1 MIYLLIL
8 AYWIYFIGE
17 GYTEGLTWKA
27 NWTSW
32 KIHPRTYH
40 IWRLVENLG
49 VTGALFLTYYLHP
62 SNWLIV
68 SLLSAVSGLVLYER
82 LFCVARYDDF
92 FYQKTSKWFGISH
105 LKVWLEIV
113 LFIVTTIILIFISHD

>member
-27 NWTSW
+27 NWTSY
-32 KIHPRTYH
+32 KINPRTYH

-49 VTGALFLTYYLHP
+49 VTGALFITYYCHP
-62 SNWLIV
+62 ENWLIV
-68 SLLSAVSGLVLYER
+68 SLLAAVSGLVIYER
-82 LFCVARYDDF
+82 LFCLARYDDF
-92 FYQKTSKWFGISH
+92 LYQKTSKWFGVTH
-105 LKVWLEIV
+105 PPVGLELI
-113 LFIVTTIILIFISHD
+113 LFTLSVIMILTLTI

>member
-32 KIHPRTYH
+32 KINPRTYH

-62 SNWLIV
+62 SSWLIV

-105 LKVWLEIV
+105 LKVWQELTILTISAVVMIV
-113 LFIVTTIILIFISHD
+113 VI